1 MAYSPIVPPPAGAL
15 REKRFTPPGTPARA
29 EPISADTEVAATF
42 SYLRE
47 LIASGTSDLDT
58 VLRAIAEAARDLTLA
73 SGTALAMQRDGQIVC
88 VGRSG
93 ETAPA
98 LGARLSI
105 DSGISG
111 ECLRTGKMLRCDD
124 TEKDQRVDPEVCRKM
139 RLRSIAAVPLSGRH
153 RTIGLLEAFS
163 TRSFAFAEEHMDY
176 LARLAELAEAAEARQ
191 SSPTVAEVEIPKSQW
206 RLVALW
212 NSVLPTRNS
221 TSSDSRD
228 SLRVLKNRRYLAVA
242 ATAVLLLVSVIVWR
256 VWSKPLN
263 DAIAGGQVVEPEK
276 QPGLVSASAVKTGRA
291 WKPSPI
297 RPVNGSNPDG
307 TSDVQQSG
315 RDEPTDRSSGAQTY
329 SGSFTK
335 SQHLSAADTVK
346 RAAMT
351 DSDMGPTEAPQLS
364 ASNLDSPKIG
374 TLLSVP
380 VTLPKFATP
389 ISQGVSEGVLEH
401 QVTPTYPRQAL
412 PLRLEGPVVLE
423 ATVSESGRLENV
435 KVVSGHSLLARAAID
450 AVSQWRYRPYLLN
463 GKPVRMQTKIT
474 VNFKMPGN

>member
-1 MAYSPIVPPPAGAL
+1 MAYSPIVPAPAGAL
-15 REKRFTPPGTPARA
+15 REKRFMPPGTPARA
-29 EPISADTEVAATF
+29 EPSSADTGVGATF
-42 SYLRE
+42 AYLRK
-47 LIASGTSDLDT
+47 LIASGTSDLDG
-58 VLRAIAEAARDLTLA
+58 VLKAIAEAAQDLTLA

-139 RLRSIAAVPLSGRH
+139 RLRSIAAVPLFGRH
-153 RTIGLLEAFS
+153 GTIGLLEAFS

-176 LARLAELAEAAEARQ
+176 LARLAELAEAAQ
-191 SSPTVAEVEIPKSQW
+191 SRPSSATVAEVERPKSQW
-206 RLVALW
+206 LLVAFLSSLLSKG
-212 NSVLPTRNS
+212 NSVALL
-221 TSSDSRD
+221 
-228 SLRVLKNRRYLAVA
+228 LREKLQRRYWTVA
-242 ATAVLLLVSVIVWR
+242 AVVALLLVSVFAWTVWR
-256 VWSKPLN
+256 NPLR
-263 DAIAGGQVVEPEK
+263 DAVPSQQLVEADKRHGPT
-276 QPGLVSASAVKTGRA
+276 SASGLKPGRA
-291 WKPSPI
+291 WKPNPT
-297 RPVNGSNPDG
+297 RPLNGSGGSPDL
-307 TSDVQQSG
+307 QQSAKAEAA
-315 RDEPTDRSSGAQTY
+315 DAPSGAQTS

-335 SQHLSAADTVK
+335 AAKSIMAADTVK

-401 QVTPTYPRQAL
+401 QVRPTYPRQAL
-412 PLRLEGPVVLE
+412 PLRLEGPVVLD

-435 KVVSGHSLLARAAID
+435 KVVSGHSLLARAAIA

-474 VNFKMPGN
+474 VNFKMPEN

>member
-15 REKRFTPPGTPARA
+15 REKRFMPPGTPARA
-29 EPISADTEVAATF
+29 EPISADTEVETTF
-42 SYLRE
+42 SDLRE
-47 LIASGTSDLDT
+47 LIAGGTSGLDT
-58 VLRAIAEAARDLTLA
+58 VLKALAEAAQDLTLA

-139 RLRSIAAVPLSGRH
+139 RLRSIAVVPLFGRH
-153 RTIGLLEAFS
+153 GTIGLLEAFS

-176 LARLAELAEAAEARQ
+176 LARLAELAEAAQ
-191 SSPTVAEVEIPKSQW
+191 SRLCSAMVAEVERPEGQW
-206 RLVALW
+206 LLVAFLSSLLSKG
-212 NSVLPTRNS
+212 NSVALL
-221 TSSDSRD
+221 
-228 SLRVLKNRRYLAVA
+228 LREKLQRRYWTVA
-242 ATAVLLLVSVIVWR
+242 AVVALLLVSVFAWTVWR
-256 VWSKPLN
+256 NPLR
-263 DAIAGGQVVEPEK
+263 DAVPSQQLVEADKRHRPT
-276 QPGLVSASAVKTGRA
+276 SASGLKTGRA
-291 WKPSPI
+291 WKPNPT
-297 RPVNGSNPDG
+297 RPHNGSGGSPDL
-307 TSDVQQSG
+307 QQSVKAEAA
-315 RDEPTDRSSGAQTY
+315 DAPSGAQTP

-335 SQHLSAADTVK
+335 AAKSLMAADTVK

-412 PLRLEGPVVLE
+412 PLRLEGPVVLD

>member
-1 MAYSPIVPPPAGAL
+1 MAFSPIVPPPAGTL
-15 REKRFTPPGTPARA
+15 REKRFMPPGTPARA

-47 LIASGTSDLDT
+47 LIASSASDLDT
-58 VLRAIAEAARDLTLA
+58 VLRAIAETAQDLTLA

-124 TEKDQRVDPEVCRKM
+124 TERDERVDPEVCRKM
-139 RLRSIAAVPLSGRH
+139 RLRSIAAVPLFGRQG
-153 RTIGLLEAFS
+153 TIGLLEAFS
-163 TRSFAFAEEHMDY
+163 TRSFAFAEEHMNY
-176 LARLAELAEAAEARQ
+176 LARLAELAEAGQ
-191 SSPTVAEVEIPKSQW
+191 SRPSSATVAEVERPEGQW
-206 RLVALW
+206 LLVAFLSSLLSKG
-212 NSVLPTRNS
+212 NSIARL
-221 TSSDSRD
+221 
-228 SLRVLKNRRYLAVA
+228 LREKLRRRYWTVA
-242 ATAVLLLVSVIVWR
+242 AVVALLLVSVFAWTVWR
-256 VWSKPLN
+256 NPLR
-263 DAIAGGQVVEPEK
+263 DAIPSQQLVEAGKRQGPT
-276 QPGLVSASAVKTGRA
+276 SASGLKTGRA
-291 WKPSPI
+291 WKPNPT
-297 RPVNGSNPDG
+297 RPLNGSGGSPDL
-307 TSDVQQSG
+307 QQSAKAEVA
-315 RDEPTDRSSGAQTY
+315 DAPSGAQT
-329 SGSFTK
+329 SAGSFTRAAK
-335 SQHLSAADTVK
+335 GLTAADTVK

-351 DSDMGPTEAPQLS
+351 DSDMGPTEAPPLS

-435 KVVSGHSLLARAAID
+435 KVVSGHSLLARAATD

>member
-15 REKRFTPPGTPARA
+15 REKRFMPPGTPARA
-29 EPISADTEVAATF
+29 EPIDTEVGATF

-47 LIASGTSDLDT
+47 LIASSTAERDT
-58 VLRAIAEAARDLTLA
+58 VLRAIAEAAQDLTLA

-88 VGRSG
+88 LGRSG

-139 RLRSIAAVPLSGRH
+139 RLRSIAAVPLFGRH
-153 RTIGLLEAFS
+153 GTIGVLEAFS

-176 LARLAELAEAAEARQ
+176 LARLAELAEAAQSRQ
-191 SSPTVAEVEIPKSQW
+191 SSATVAEVERPKTRS
-206 RLVALW
+206 RLVAFLK
-212 NSVLPTRNS
+212 SPLPTRNS
-221 TSSDSRD
+221 AVLH
-228 SLRVLKNRRYLAVA
+228 LRERLQAKNRRYWAVA

-256 VWSKPLN
+256 VWSKPLSA
-263 DAIAGGQVVEPEK
+263 AIAGQQVVQAEK
-276 QPGLVSASAVKTGRA
+276 RTGLRSASASRTRPA
-291 WKPSPI
+291 WKPSPHAL
-297 RPVNGSNPDG
+297 NGSGPG
-307 TSDVQQSG
+307 GSPDVQQSAQG
-315 RDEPTDRSSGAQTY
+315 VTPDAASGAET
-329 SGSFTK
+329 STASLTK
-335 SQHLSAADTVK
+335 SQNLTAADTVK
-346 RAAMT
+346 RAVMT
-351 DSDMGPTEAPQLS
+351 DPDSYTAEPPQLS
-364 ASNLDSPKIG
+364 ASKLDGPKIG

-389 ISQGVSEGVLEH
+389 ISQGVSEGILEH
-401 QVTPTYPRQAL
+401 QVTPIYPRQAL

-423 ATVSESGRLENV
+423 AIVSENGRLENI
-435 KVVSGHSLLARAAID
+435 KAVSGHSLLARAAID
-450 AVSQWRYRPYLLN
+450 AVRQWRYRPYLLN

-474 VNFKMPGN
+474 VNFKMPGD

>member
-47 LIASGTSDLDT
+47 LIASSTTELDT
-58 VLRAIAEAARDLTLA
+58 VLRAIAETAQDLTLA

-93 ETAPA
+93 ETAPV

-139 RLRSIAAVPLSGRH
+139 RLRSIAAVPLFGRH
-153 RTIGLLEAFS
+153 GTIGLLEAFS
-163 TRSFAFAEEHMDY
+163 TRGFAFAEEHMDY
-176 LARLAELAEAAEARQ
+176 LARLAELAEAAHSRP
-191 SSPTVAEVEIPKSQW
+191 SSPTVAEVGSPKNQW
-206 RLVALW
+206 RLAAFLNW
-212 NSVLPTRNS
+212 LLPTRNS
-221 TSSDSRD
+221 ASLDSEHR
-228 SLRVLKNRRYLAVA
+228 LQGRKNRRYLAVA
-242 ATAVLLLVSVIVWR
+242 AIAVLLLVSVIVWR
-256 VWSKPLN
+256 VWSKPLSE
-263 DAIAGGQVVEPEK
+263 AIAGGQVVEAEK
-276 QPGLVSASAVKTGRA
+276 RPLVSASAVKTGRA

-297 RPVNGSNPDG
+297 RPVNGSSPDG
-307 TSDVQQSG
+307 APDVQQSAQG
-315 RDEPTDRSSGAQTY
+315 EPTDAASGALTY

-335 SQHLSAADTVK
+335 TQHLRAADTVK
-346 RAAMT
+346 HAAMT

-380 VTLPKFATP
+380 VTMPKFATP

-412 PLRLEGPVVLE
+412 PLRLEGPVVLD
-423 ATVSESGRLENV
+423 ATVSEGGRLENI

>member
-1 MAYSPIVPPPAGAL
+1 MAYSPIVPPPAGGL
-15 REKRFTPPGTPARA
+15 REKRFMPPGAPARA
-29 EPISADTEVAATF
+29 EPSSADTEVGATF
-42 SYLRE
+42 AYLRE
-47 LIASGTSDLDT
+47 LIASGTSELDGA
-58 VLRAIAEAARDLTLA
+58 LKAIAEAAQDLTLA

-124 TEKDQRVDPEVCRKM
+124 TEMDQRVDPEVCRKM
-139 RLRSIAAVPLSGRH
+139 RLRSIAAVPLFGRH
-153 RTIGLLEAFS
+153 GTIGLLEAFS

-176 LARLAELAEAAEARQ
+176 LARLAELAEAAQ
-191 SSPTVAEVEIPKSQW
+191 SRPSSATVAEVERPEGQW
-206 RLVALW
+206 LLVAFLSSLLSKG
-212 NSVLPTRNS
+212 NSVALL
-221 TSSDSRD
+221 
-228 SLRVLKNRRYLAVA
+228 LREKLQRRYWTVA
-242 ATAVLLLVSVIVWR
+242 AVVALLLVSVFAWTVWR
-256 VWSKPLN
+256 NPLR
-263 DAIAGGQVVEPEK
+263 DAVPSQQLVEADKRHGPT
-276 QPGLVSASAVKTGRA
+276 SASGLKTGRA
-291 WKPSPI
+291 WKPNPT
-297 RPVNGSNPDG
+297 RPLNGSGGSPDL
-307 TSDVQQSG
+307 QQSAKAEAA
-315 RDEPTDRSSGAQTY
+315 DAPSGAQTP

-335 SQHLSAADTVK
+335 SAKSLMAADTVK

-374 TLLSVP
+374 TLLSAP

-412 PLRLEGPVVLE
+412 PLRLEGPVVLD

>member
-1 MAYSPIVPPPAGAL
+1 M
-15 REKRFTPPGTPARA
+15 PPGTPARA
-29 EPISADTEVAATF
+29 EPISADTEVETTF
-42 SYLRE
+42 SDLRE
-47 LIASGTSDLDT
+47 LIASGTSELDT
-58 VLRAIAEAARDLTLA
+58 VLKALAEAAQDLTLA

-139 RLRSIAAVPLSGRH
+139 RLRSIAVVPLFGRH
-153 RTIGLLEAFS
+153 GTIGLLEAFS

-176 LARLAELAEAAEARQ
+176 LARLAELAEAAQ
-191 SSPTVAEVEIPKSQW
+191 SRPSSATVAEVERPEGQW
-206 RLVALW
+206 LLVAFLRSLLSKG
-212 NSVLPTRNS
+212 NSVALL
-221 TSSDSRD
+221 
-228 SLRVLKNRRYLAVA
+228 LREKLQRRYWTVA
-242 ATAVLLLVSVIVWR
+242 AVVALLLVSVFAWTVWR
-256 VWSKPLN
+256 NPLR
-263 DAIAGGQVVEPEK
+263 DAVPSQQLVEADKRHGPT
-276 QPGLVSASAVKTGRA
+276 SASGLKTGRA
-291 WKPSPI
+291 WKPNPT
-297 RPVNGSNPDG
+297 RPLNGSGGSPDL
-307 TSDVQQSG
+307 QQSAKAEAA
-315 RDEPTDRSSGAQTY
+315 DAPSGAQTP

-335 SQHLSAADTVK
+335 AAKSLMAADTVK

-412 PLRLEGPVVLE
+412 PLRLEGPVVLD